1 MLYDKSTGLVLT
13 DKIIGLKLGLLL
25 IIMIFY
31 IHYNLISTHFNFIAK
46 CMSILL
52 TLIGYKVTNSRT
64 ATGVLNS
71 SKDDGNAQGN
81 CSTFGLTVIPNPCNL
96 NPLSI

>member
-1 MLYDKSTGLVLT
+1 
-13 DKIIGLKLGLLL
+13 
-25 IIMIFY
+25 
-31 IHYNLISTHFNFIAK
+31 
-46 CMSILL
+46 MSILL

-81 CSTFGLTVIPNPCNL
+81 CNTFGLTVIPNPCNL